1 MHAFST
7 TAPRA
12 AIAAAVGLLAVAPA
26 AAQAKTQSVDV
37 TFAAMAGSK
46 PVACGSPIAGLGMA
60 KATAQ
65 LRDLRFYV
73 SDVALIRKDGK
84 AVPVKLR
91 GSSVQLT
98 REGGSV
104 TLIDLENGTGACA
117 EEGTKATNARVRGT
131 VPEGSYK
138 GLSYTVGVP
147 SALNHTDV
155 AGAPSPL
162 NLAALGW
169 SWQFGRKFLKIE
181 TADPTFLVHLGSTG
195 CTGNPATGQKVTCT
209 SSNRVKVRFASFNP
223 SRQRVAVDVQTL
235 LAGTDLAGGMGA
247 MASSAM
253 QMDMANSC
261 MSGPGE
267 KPCGSIFK
275 ALGLA
280 WNDTSGGGK
289 ATASAQKVFRAIAR

>member
-1 MHAFST
+1 MHALST
-7 TAPRA
+7 RAPRA
-12 AIAAAVGLLAVAPA
+12 LIAAAAGLLAAAPA
-26 AAQAKTQSVDV
+26 AAQAKTQPVDV

-46 PVACGSPIAGLGMA
+46 PVACGSPIAALGMT
-60 KATAQ
+60 KATTQ

-84 AVPVKLR
+84 AVPVTLR
-91 GSSVQLT
+91 SSAFELT
-98 REGGSV
+98 RKGGSV

-117 EEGTKATNARVRGT
+117 EEGTKATNARIRGT
-131 VPEGSYK
+131 VPKGSYK

-169 SWQFGRKFLKIE
+169 SWQFGRKFVKIE
-181 TADPTFLVHLGSTG
+181 TSDPTFLVHVGSTG
-195 CTGNPATGQKVTCT
+195 CTGNPATGQTVTCT
-209 SSNRVKVRFASFNP
+209 SSNRAKVRFASFNP
-223 SRQRVAVDVQTL
+223 SRQRVAVDVQAL
-235 LAGTDLAGGMGA
+235 LSGTDLSGGMGA
-247 MASSAM
+247 MASSTM
-253 QMDMANSC
+253 TMDMANSC

-267 KPCGSIFK
+267 KTCGSIFK
-275 ALGLA
+275 ALGLG
-280 WNDTSGGGK
+280 WNDTTGGGK